1 MTNLRHAHLCFGV
14 ELIKRLEKQQE
25 DCLVEPGSGE
35 IASKAGKNG
44 SQCYVFAKKNDETA
58 TYGNSEHGKSTSKLV
73 DFVGEIPGRNV
84 EVSVV
89 FFYL

>member
-1 MTNLRHAHLCFGV
+1 MGKLLR
-14 ELIKRLEKQQE
+14 RLEKME
-25 DCLVEPGSGE
+25 
-35 IASKAGKNG
+35 ASVMYL
-44 SQCYVFAKKNDETA
+44 QKKNDETA